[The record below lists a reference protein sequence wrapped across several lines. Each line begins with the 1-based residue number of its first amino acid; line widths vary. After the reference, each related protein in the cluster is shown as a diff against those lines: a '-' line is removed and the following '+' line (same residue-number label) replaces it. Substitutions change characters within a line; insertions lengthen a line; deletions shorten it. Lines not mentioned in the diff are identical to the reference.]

1 MEIRNLDEILDEID
15 DFGRTKNAIL
25 DNVFLGCLSIGDTA
39 VVYVSVIVYLVFSW
53 KYHGKDWSREKHR
66 GSSVGQLLWGLVS
79 FIFPFINIPVS
90 VTCSVLDLYTC
101 GYHAVLAY
109 FKFEL
114 ELSHGSI
121 CISDWYLWISMAVL
135 AMFLF

>member
-53 KYHGKDWSREKHR
+53 KYHGKD
-66 GSSVGQLLWGLVS
+66 
-79 FIFPFINIPVS
+79 
-90 VTCSVLDLYTC
+90 
-101 GYHAVLAY
+101 
-109 FKFEL
+109 
-114 ELSHGSI
+114 
-121 CISDWYLWISMAVL
+121 
-135 AMFLF
+135 